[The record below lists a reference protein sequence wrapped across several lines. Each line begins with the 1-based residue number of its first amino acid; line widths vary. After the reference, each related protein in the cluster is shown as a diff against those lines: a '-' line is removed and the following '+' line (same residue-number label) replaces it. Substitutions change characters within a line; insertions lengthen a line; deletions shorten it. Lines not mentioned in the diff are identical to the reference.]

1 MFLAQE
7 IIRLKRDGNVL
18 SQAQIKQFVQGIGD
32 NSISNEQV
40 AAFAMA
46 TYFNGMNIDERVALT
61 TAMRDSGDV
70 LNWQA
75 LDLNGPIVDKH
86 STGGVGDLVSLVLG
100 PIVAACG
107 GYVPMIS
114 GRGLGHTGG
123 TLDKLDAI
131 RGYQTQVTTDKFR
144 QVVKDVGVAIIGQS
158 ANLVPADKRM
168 YAMRDV
174 TATVESLDLIT
185 ASILSKKLASG
196 LDALVMDVKAG
207 SGAVMSTFED
217 SVALAKSIVE
227 VGNGA
232 GVNTSCLIT
241 DMSQVLADS
250 AGNALEIRETIDFL
264 TGNYRSPKLAN
275 VIYALAD
282 EMLVVSGLAANKA
295 QAAVKRQAVL
305 DSGAAAEKFA
315 KMVSALGGAND
326 LLENP
331 EQYLPT
337 AQLIKP
343 VYASQVGYLTA
354 MDTRVFGMAV
364 VSLGGGRTRA
374 SDQLDYAV
382 GLNQIAHL
390 GTQLDSE
397 TPLCFVH
404 AQDESAFKE
413 IEQQLQ
419 AAVTVSEKPN
429 EPVTSIYQSIAKQ
442 DLMH

>member
-18 SQAQIKQFVQGIGD
+18 SQAQIKQFVQGISN

-75 LDLNGPIVDKH
+75 LSLNGPIVDKH

-131 RGYQTQVTTDKFR
+131 SGYQTQVSTDKFR
-144 QVVKDVGVAIIGQS
+144 QVVQDVGVAIIGQS

-207 SGAVMSTFED
+207 SGAVMSTYED
-217 SVALAKSIVE
+217 SVKLAKSIVE

-232 GVNTSCLIT
+232 GVKTSCLIT

-264 TGNYRSPKLAN
+264 TG
-275 VIYALAD
+275 
-282 EMLVVSGLAANKA
+282 
-295 QAAVKRQAVL
+295 
-305 DSGAAAEKFA
+305 
-315 KMVSALGGAND
+315 
-326 LLENP
+326 
-331 EQYLPT
+331 
-337 AQLIKP
+337 LI
-343 VYASQVGYLTA
+343 V
-354 MDTRVFGMAV
+354 
-364 VSLGGGRTRA
+364 
-374 SDQLDYAV
+374 
-382 GLNQIAHL
+382 HL
-390 GTQLDSE
+390 S
-397 TPLCFVH
+397 
-404 AQDESAFKE
+404 
-413 IEQQLQ
+413 
-419 AAVTVSEKPN
+419 
-429 EPVTSIYQSIAKQ
+429 
-442 DLMH
+442 

>member
-7 IIRLKRDGNVL
+7 IIRQKRDGKVL
-18 SQAQIKQFVQGIGD
+18 SPAQINQFVRGISD

-46 TYFNGMNIDERVALT
+46 TYFNGMNIDERVSLT

-70 LNWQA
+70 LNWQD
-75 LDLNGPIVDKH
+75 LNLNGPIVDKH

-131 RGYQTQVTTDKFR
+131 SGYQTQVSTDKFR
-144 QVVKDVGVAIIGQS
+144 QVVQDVGVAIIGQS

-217 SVALAKSIVE
+217 SVKLAKSIVE

-264 TGNYRSPKLAN
+264 TGTYRSPKLAN

-282 EMLVVSGLAANKA
+282 EMLVVSGLAVDKQ
-295 QAAVKRQAVL
+295 QAAIKRQSVL
-305 DSGAAAEKFA
+305 DSGAAAETFA
-315 KMVSALGGAND
+315 QMVSGLGGASD
-326 LLENP
+326 LIEAP
-331 EQYLPT
+331 DSYLPT
-337 AQLIKP
+337 AKIIRPIFAPQ
-343 VYASQVGYLTA
+343 SGYLSA
-354 MDTRVFGMAV
+354 MDTRAFGMAV

-374 SDQLDYAV
+374 SEPLDYAV
-382 GLNQIAHL
+382 GLNKIAHL
-390 GTQLDSE
+390 GSQLDSE

-404 AQDESAFKE
+404 AQDENTFNE
-413 IEQQLQ
+413 IERQLQ
-419 AAVTVSEKPN
+419 SAVTVSAEPIT
-429 EPVTSIYQSIAKQ
+429 PVTSIHRSVTKQ

>member
-7 IIRLKRDGNVL
+7 VIRQKRDGRVL
-18 SQAQIKQFVQGIGD
+18 SSAQITQFVKGISD

-46 TYFNGMNIDERVALT
+46 TYFNGMNIDERVSLT

-70 LNWQA
+70 LNWQ
-75 LDLNGPIVDKH
+75 DLQLSGPVVDKH

-131 RGYQTQVTTDKFR
+131 AGYQTQVTTNKFR

-217 SVALAKSIVE
+217 SVNLAKSIVE

-264 TGNYRSPKLAN
+264 TGRYRSPKLAS

-282 EMLVVSGLAANKA
+282 EMLVVSGLADDKQ
-295 QAAVKRQAVL
+295 QAAKKRQAVL
-305 DSGAAAEKFA
+305 DTGAAAEKFA
-315 KMVSALGGAND
+315 QMVSELGGASD
-326 LLENP
+326 LIDKP
-331 EQYLPT
+331 DGYLPT
-337 AQLIKP
+337 ASLIKP
-343 VYASQVGYLTA
+343 VFVPQSGFLTA
-354 MDTRVFGMAV
+354 MDTRAFGMAV

-374 SDQLDYAV
+374 SDTLDYAV
-382 GLNQIAHL
+382 GLSQIAHV
-390 GTQLDSE
+390 GTQIDSQ

-404 AQDESAFKE
+404 AQDERSFKD
-413 IEQQLQ
+413 IESQLQ
-419 AAVTVSEKPN
+419 SAVTISAKPV
-429 EPVTSIYQSIAKQ
+429 ESVMSIHQAVTKQ

>member
-18 SQAQIKQFVQGIGD
+18 SQAQIKQFVQGIGN

-75 LDLNGPIVDKH
+75 LSLNGPIVDKH

-131 RGYQTQVTTDKFR
+131 SGYQTQVSTDKFR
-144 QVVKDVGVAIIGQS
+144 QVVQDVGVAIIGQS

-207 SGAVMSTFED
+207 SGAVMSTYED
-217 SVALAKSIVE
+217 SVKLAKSIVE

-232 GVNTSCLIT
+232 GVKTSCLIT

-264 TGNYRSPKLAN
+264 TGAYRSPKLAN
-275 VIYALAD
+275 IIYALAD
-282 EMLVVSGLAANKA
+282 EMLVVSGLATDKH
-295 QAAVKRQAVL
+295 QAAKKRQAAL

-315 KMVSALGGAND
+315 QMVSGLGGASD
-326 LLENP
+326 LIEDP
-331 EQYLPT
+331 DSYLPT
-337 AQLIKP
+337 ANIVKP
-343 VYASQVGYLTA
+343 VFALRSGYLSA
-354 MDTRVFGMAV
+354 MDTRAFGMAV

-374 SDQLDYAV
+374 SDTLDYAV
-382 GLNQIAHL
+382 GLNKIAHL
-390 GTQLDSE
+390 GAPIDSQ

-404 AQDESAFKE
+404 AQDENAFKE
-413 IEQQLQ
+413 IEKQLQ
-419 AAVTVSEKPN
+419 SAVTISAEPSKPM
-429 EPVTSIYQSIAKQ
+429 TSIHRSVTKQ

>member
-75 LDLNGPIVDKH
+75 LNLNGPIVDKH

-264 TGNYRSPKLAN
+264 TGNYRSPKLAK

-282 EMLVVSGLAANKA
+282 EMLVVSGLAANKE
-295 QAAVKRQAVL
+295 QAAAKRQAVL

-315 KMVSALGGAND
+315 HMVAELGGPAN
-326 LLENP
+326 LLEQP
-331 EQYLPT
+331 ESYLPT

-343 VYASQVGYLTA
+343 VYASQAGYLTA
-354 MDTRVFGMAV
+354 MDTRAFGMAV

-413 IEQQLQ
+413 IELQLQ
-419 AAVTVSEKPN
+419 AAVTVSDKPN
-429 EPVTSIYQSIAKQ
+429 KPVTSIYQSIAKQ

>member
-7 IIRLKRDGNVL
+7 IIRQKRDGLTL
-18 SQAQIKQFVQGIGD
+18 SHAQINQFVKGIAD
-32 NSISNEQV
+32 NTISNEQV

-46 TYFNGMNIDERVALT
+46 TYFNGMDIDERVSLT

-70 LNWQA
+70 LNWQH
-75 LDLNGPIVDKH
+75 LNLGGPVVDKH

-131 RGYQTQVTTDKFR
+131 SGYQTQVTTDKFR
-144 QVVKDVGVAIIGQS
+144 QVVKEVGVAIIGQS

-196 LDALVMDVKAG
+196 LDALIMDVKAG
-207 SGAVMSTFED
+207 SGAVMPTYERSIE
-217 SVALAKSIVE
+217 LAKSIVQ

-232 GVNTSCLIT
+232 GVKTSCLIT

-264 TGNYRSPKLAN
+264 TGKYRSPKLAN

-282 EMLVVSGLAANKA
+282 EMLIVSGLATNKIHAA
-295 QAAVKRQAVL
+295 QKRQRAL
-305 DSGAAAEKFA
+305 DSGAAAEKFSQ
-315 KMVSALGGAND
+315 MVYALGGASD
-326 LLENP
+326 LLDKPDN
-331 EQYLPT
+331 YLASAPI
-337 AQLIKP
+337 IKP
-343 VYASQVGYLTA
+343 IFAPKQGYLTA
-354 MDTRVFGMAV
+354 MDTRAFGMAV
-364 VSLGGGRTRA
+364 VSLGGGRTNA
-374 SDQLDYAV
+374 SDKLNYSV

-390 GTQLDSE
+390 GAPLDNQ

-404 AQDESAFKE
+404 AQNEDLFNNVAIQLKKAVIISDEPE
-413 IEQQLQ
+413 
-419 AAVTVSEKPN
+419 N
-429 EPVTSIYQSIAKQ
+429 SISDVY
-442 DLMH
+442 DLIS